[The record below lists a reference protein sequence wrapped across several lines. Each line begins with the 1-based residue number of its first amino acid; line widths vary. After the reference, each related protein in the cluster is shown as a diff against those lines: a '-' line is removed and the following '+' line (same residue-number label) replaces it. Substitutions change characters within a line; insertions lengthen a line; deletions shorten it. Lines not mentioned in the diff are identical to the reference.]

1 MDVVSIINI
10 VAVILA
16 LLVAIIGHEIMHG
29 RMAHYYGDTTA
40 KEQNRF
46 SINPIT
52 HIDPIGTILVPA
64 MLYIAD
70 AGFMFGWAKP
80 VPVNMSKVFQ
90 NGGHL
95 GGINVALA
103 GIYYNFFI
111 AILALIAL
119 KTIPLDQST
128 LIGLFTVKTLFYL
141 LIYNVIL
148 GTFNLFPLPPL
159 DGSKA
164 LMFILSRLNF
174 HTLANWINKSE
185 RYGMIIL
192 LLIIAT
198 PLSQY
203 FFAPIQAMVEL
214 FLSL

>member
-1 MDVVSIINI
+1 MDIVSIINI
-10 VAVILA
+10 VAVIVA

-29 RMAHYYGDTTA
+29 RMAFYYGDTTA
-40 KEQNRF
+40 KEQDRF

-52 HIDPIGTILVPA
+52 HIDPIGTIAVPA
-64 MLYIAD
+64 MLYFAD

-90 NGGHL
+90 NGGHI

-103 GIYYNFFI
+103 GIYYNFII
-111 AILALIAL
+111 AILALVAL
-119 KTIPLDQST
+119 KILPHDQST
-128 LIGLFTVKTLFYL
+128 LIGLFMVKTLFYL

-164 LMFILSRLNF
+164 LMFILSKLNF
-174 HTLANWINKSE
+174 HKLAKWINQSE
-185 RYGMIIL
+185 KYGMLIL
-192 LLIIAT
+192 MLIIAT

-203 FFAPIQAMVEL
+203 VFAPIQAMVKL